1 MAHELEQH
9 SDGRTAFV
17 AGRNMAAWHRLGTVK
32 PGKLTLDEVMTDGL
46 LGGWD
51 VRTEPLLASI
61 PGKRCIECGAG
72 MNTQHED
79 MCCTGDEAEAEAR
92 KEAGAED
99 FASDNQGRNPYR
111 LVVPDDAAFPMAI
124 PGYFTTIRNHPMTG
138 DPEPL
143 GVVQGGYKPIQ
154 NEELAEMLQ
163 AIVDETGA
171 VFDTAG
177 SLRGGREVFMSLQ
190 LPEDI
195 QVGGHD
201 AHNLNLVGLNSH
213 DGSRALEGLI
223 TFVRVVC
230 ANTQYMARQNFTT
243 RFSIRHVSGAKNR
256 IAEAR
261 AQLKLTFKAAEGFQL
276 EAEKLIREQLTVDD
290 FRKVCEEIW
299 PKSPDMGMA
308 ALGDHH
314 GRLAHLV
321 KLFKEAETQ
330 ENIRGTRWAG
340 VQAIGEYVDHFI
352 PVRTKKDEA
361 VARADRALFGKG
373 AQIKAK
379 ALQLLQVG

>member
-1 MAHELEQH
+1 
-9 SDGRTAFV
+9 
-17 AGRNMAAWHRLGTVK
+17 
-32 PGKLTLDEVMTDGL
+32 
-46 LGGWD
+46 
-51 VRTEPLLASI
+51 
-61 PGKRCIECGAG
+61 
-72 MNTQHED
+72 
-79 MCCTGDEAEAEAR
+79 
-92 KEAGAED
+92 
-99 FASDNQGRNPYR
+99 
-111 LVVPDDAAFPMAI
+111 
-124 PGYFTTIRNHPMTG
+124 MTG

-190 LPEDI
+190 MPEDI
-195 QVGGHD
+195 QVAGHD

-243 RFSIRHVSGAKNR
+243 RYSIRHVSGAKNR

-261 AQLKLTFKAAEGFQL
+261 AQLKLTFKAAEGFQH

-314 GRLAHLV
+314 GRWAHLV

-352 PVRTKKDEA
+352 PVRTKKVEA

-379 ALQLLQVG
+379 ALNLLQVG